1 MTRPPLS
8 LLDLTRVREDQG
20 PAQALK
26 NAAAIAAHVETLGFH
41 RYWVA
46 EHHNIVGVASAA
58 TPVVVAHVGA
68 ATSRIRIGSGG
79 VMLPNHAPYVV
90 AEQYGTLAQLHPGRI
105 DLGLGRAPGT
115 DGATLIRALRR
126 DPQGADR
133 FPQDVV
139 ELMGWFAPDNSIG
152 ITAVPAAGT
161 DVQFV
166 ILGSSHFGALLAAE
180 LGLPFGFASHFAP
193 AALQDALYLYRS
205 NFKPSAR
212 LREPHAIIAANV
224 VCAET
229 EAEARY
235 LFTTMQQG
243 FLGLVRNNRRYQ
255 MPPGPLDWNAREEAQ
270 VMAMLG
276 CHAVGTPD
284 QVRAGLEAIVAQTQ
298 ADEVI
303 VVTDTHD
310 FEARKRSLSLT
321 AKAWF

>member
-1 MTRPPLS
+1 MTPPPLS

-20 PAQALK
+20 PAQALQ
-26 NAAAIAAHVETLGFH
+26 NAAAIAAHAEQLGFH

-46 EHHNIVGVASAA
+46 EHHNMVGVASAA

-68 ATSRIRIGSGG
+68 ATRTIRIGAGG

-139 ELMGWFAPDNSIG
+139 ELMGWFAADNANG
-152 ITAVPAAGT
+152 ITAVPAAGA
-161 DVQFV
+161 DVQIV
-166 ILGSSHFGALLAAE
+166 ILGSSHFGAVLAAE
-180 LGLPFGFASHFAP
+180 LGLPFAFASHFAP
-193 AALQDALYLYRS
+193 AALHEALHLYRAH
-205 NFKPSAR
+205 FKPSDR
-212 LREPHAIIAANV
+212 LTTPHAIVAANV
-224 VCAET
+224 LCAET
-229 EAEARY
+229 EAEARH
-235 LFTTMQQG
+235 LFTTVQQG

-255 MPPGPLDWNAREEAQ
+255 MPPGPLDWTAREQAH

-276 CHAVGTPD
+276 CHACGTPD
-284 QVRAGLEAIVAQTQ
+284 QVRAGLEAIVAATQ
-298 ADEVI
+298 ADELML
-303 VVTDTHD
+303 VTDTWD

-321 AKAWF
+321 AEAWV